1 MVLDVARQSENFR
14 CMAEWAAGACER
26 ETARCMADLPYRAY
40 VVVDITLLARDS
52 GSIKNK
58 VGRIAPFKHAS
69 TARVSICMRH
79 FFHRK
84 AVDKPA
90 CSAGCQC
97 SMMHETALASA
108 SSTKHSS
115 LSSLPSTPP
124 PQVASHFVPSYPTWR
139 RSTADLY
146 PAPLSACDIAPPSS
160 RLPAGLNPP
169 RHDATNKTLYPILCT
184 LYASTTL
191 LQPLLPFSPLH
202 NLERHDIIA
211 TSTLSSISHHRGRSK
226 LAVPGRCLLQIWDSR
241 NSKS

>member
-14 CMAEWAAGACER
+14 CMAEWAAGVCER

-124 PQVASHFVPSYPTWR
+124 PRPRWHPTSFRRIPLGVVPLQTFIR
-139 RSTADLY
+139 RPCQRAIS
-146 PAPLSACDIAPPSS
+146 
-160 RLPAGLNPP
+160 P
-169 RHDATNKTLYPILCT
+169 R
-184 LYASTTL
+184 
-191 LQPLLPFSPLH
+191 
-202 NLERHDIIA
+202 RHLVFQRA
-211 TSTLSSISHHRGRSK
+211 
-226 LAVPGRCLLQIWDSR
+226 
-241 NSKS
+241 